1 MSGVKFD
8 GDKVDMTILPPS
20 FLVGT
25 ARALSYGAGKYD
37 RWNFL
42 KVKDGGR
49 RYSGALL
56 RHIVAWMAGEDRDPE
71 SGLHHLECAS
81 ANLAMLI
88 SSEAHGVNIGD
99 WREPVAVTTQETP
112 VDPRV
117 NDSDFAG
124 SGACPGPSPTRARRV
139 GLLF

>member
-8 GDKVDMTILPPS
+8 EDKVDMTILPPS

-25 ARALSYGAGKYD
+25 AKAMSYGAGKYD

-56 RHIVAWMAGEDRDPE
+56 RHVVAWMAGEDRDPE

-117 NDSDFAG
+117 NDPDRPGRTARLVDG
-124 SGACPGPSPTRARRV
+124 PLGARWV
-139 GLLF
+139 F